1 MAMDNLQK
9 IIIYANKK
17 TIALKKEE
25 VGFKIFFFLKKKAS
39 KKREIK
45 VLGGNGN
52 STLKK

>member
-25 VGFKIFFFLKKKAS
+25 VGFKIFFFLKKKQVKNGKS
-39 KKREIK
+39 KF
-45 VLGGNGN
+45 
-52 STLKK
+52 